1 MGYYVRA
8 DWSSMKRF
16 SVTACVLLSTVL
28 LPSIALAK
36 TVIVTQSDDGSRQS
50 LAVGDTLVVRL
61 KSNATTG
68 YRWSVSTTDPALVQ
82 KKAAQYKK
90 PPAGKPGQGGYQI
103 FTFTAVKPGQA
114 VFSLAYQRPF
124 EKHTSPAKTFSLD
137 LSIVPARTTAVAKTD
152 KPKADAA
159 QPDGVL
165 VGKFFGVLPCADC
178 SGINETLLLYAK
190 SATELV
196 ATRYQLQMVY
206 RGTRNGDKTMQET
219 GEWTVLRG
227 TRTDP
232 DAVVYQ
238 LNPEKP
244 AEMSNYLLT
253 GDSLTPL
260 DRMQRPIVAPMN
272 LSLRRER

>member
-1 MGYYVRA
+1 
-8 DWSSMKRF
+8 MKRF
-16 SVTACVLLSTVL
+16 CVTACVLLSCVL
-28 LPSIALAK
+28 LPSLGLAK

-61 KSNATTG
+61 RSNASAG
-68 YRWSVSTTDPALVQ
+68 FRWSVGATDPALVQ

-90 PPAGKPGQGGYQI
+90 PPAGKPGQGGSQI
-103 FTFTAVKPGQA
+103 FTFTAIKPGQMSL
-114 VFSLAYQRPF
+114 SLAYQRPF
-124 EKHTSPAKTFSLD
+124 EKHTPPAKTFNLD
-137 LSIVPARTTAVAKTD
+137 VSIVPTRTTTAAKGQ
-152 KPKADAA
+152 KPNAEGAKSE
-159 QPDGVL
+159 GVL

-178 SGINETLLLYAK
+178 SGINTTLLLYAK
-190 SATELV
+190 SMTELV

-206 RGTRNGDKTMQET
+206 RGTRSGDKTRQET

-238 LNPEKP
+238 LNPEMP
-244 AEMSNYLLT
+244 AELSNYLLQ

-260 DRMQRPIVAPMN
+260 DRMQRPIVAPVN